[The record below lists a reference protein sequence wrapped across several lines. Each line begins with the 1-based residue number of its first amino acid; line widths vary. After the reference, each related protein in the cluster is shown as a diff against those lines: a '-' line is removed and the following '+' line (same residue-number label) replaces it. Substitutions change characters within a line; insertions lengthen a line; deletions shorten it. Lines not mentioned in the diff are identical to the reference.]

1 MSENDSE
8 TNNQSINSDLDDT
21 EKIQTNND
29 PKIIDQSQDLNQ
41 YPKWINNKGEEV
53 KQVFGFNENAELVNA
68 RVAMIGFLML
78 ILTELAFGGEP
89 ATLKIFGISQKSNLY
104 IIFIPLT
111 HLLFKSYEIK
121 IINWCLICICL
132 GDYLGN
138 NWFTY

>member
-8 TNNQSINSDLDDT
+8 VNNKNINPELDDAKT
-21 EKIQTNND
+21 IEPIND
-29 PKIIDQSQDLNQ
+29 PEIIDQSQSLSS

-89 ATLKIFGISQKSNLY
+89 ATLKIFGIS
-104 IIFIPLT
+104 
-111 HLLFKSYEIK
+111 
-121 IINWCLICICL
+121 
-132 GDYLGN
+132 
-138 NWFTY
+138 